1 MYRNRNFVNGS
12 STQTVVPTNVTNT
25 LINTNKVESSENDNI
40 IYYIVTG
47 NIIEIRKLINN
58 TNVNK
63 IIDIINNYTA
73 LHYAV
78 KLPNNNIV
86 EYLMSCNADT
96 SIKQNE
102 GKDAI
107 DLSIESNKRYLI
119 DNLLKKNNFEI
130 DQLYTKFDDLNYK
143 TKNIERSNNDL
154 KQSNDYLQ
162 KSNDQYVKKIEELKE
177 NNTKLNDDNVKIK
190 RKLEDSDKAFSNLLK
205 KVQKN

>member
-12 STQTVVPTNVTNT
+12 STQTTTIPNVLNT
-25 LINTNKVESSENDNI
+25 PINTNTVDSDNDKI
-40 IYYIVTG
+40 IFYIVTG
-47 NIIEIRKLINN
+47 NITEIRKLVNN
-58 TNVNK
+58 INVNK
-63 IIDIINNYTA
+63 IIDTKNNYTA

-96 SIKQNE
+96 QIKQNE

-107 DLSIESNKRYLI
+107 DLSIESNKRYLV
-119 DNLLKKNNFEI
+119 DNLLKKNNVEI

-143 TKNIERSNNDL
+143 TKTLERYNNDL
-154 KQSNDYLQ
+154 KQSNEYLN

-177 NNTKLNDDNVKIK
+177 DNEKINNDNVKFK
-190 RKLEDSDKAFSNLLK
+190 RKLEDSDKAFANLLK

>member
-12 STQTVVPTNVTNT
+12 TTQTTTIPNVLNT
-25 LINTNKVESSENDNI
+25 PINTNTVDSDNDKI
-40 IYYIVTG
+40 IFYTVTG
-47 NIIEIRKLINN
+47 NITEIRKLVNN

-63 IIDIINNYTA
+63 IIDTKNNYTV

-86 EYLMSCNADT
+86 EYLISCGADT
-96 SIKQNE
+96 TIKQNE

-107 DLSIESNKRYLI
+107 DLSIESNKRFLV

-143 TKNIERSNNDL
+143 TKTLERSNNDL
-154 KQSNDYLQ
+154 KQSNEYLN
-162 KSNDQYVKKIEELKE
+162 KSNDQYVKKIEELKKDNE
-177 NNTKLNDDNVKIK
+177 KLNEDNVKIK
-190 RKLEDSDKAFSNLLK
+190 RKLDDSDKAFSNLLK